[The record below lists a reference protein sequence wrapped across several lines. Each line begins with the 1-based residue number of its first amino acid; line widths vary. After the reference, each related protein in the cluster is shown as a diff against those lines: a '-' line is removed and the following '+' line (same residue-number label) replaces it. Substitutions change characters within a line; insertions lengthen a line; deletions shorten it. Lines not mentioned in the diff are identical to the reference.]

1 MGISARRLLWLSLS
15 IGKSKTF
22 FPQSSQF
29 SFLSKLPTS
38 KEFSYISNRNH
49 YNCFIVG
56 SFITDLLLEVQFSRT
71 IMYDCVTPWTAT
83 HQASLSITNSQ
94 SLLKLM
100 SVESV
105 MPSNHL
111 ILRHPLLEVSCSK
124 NCWRGWSRR
133 PRWYLCNSSQ
143 NSPPELSQQGRWL
156 QEVESEAD
164 ELKHPHGNGYSWM
177 QGSGICHHQHS
188 CCLLIPTRLVTKRW
202 RAAAEP
208 TVSTQPC
215 SRHVPGLLWA
225 RPWGQTSWN
234 AWFLGRFLR

>member
-56 SFITDLLLEVQFSRT
+56 SFITFITDLLLEVQFSRT

-143 NSPPELSQQGRWL
+143 NSPPELSQQGRW
-156 QEVESEAD
+156 
-164 ELKHPHGNGYSWM
+164 HPGGWIWSWW
-177 QGSGICHHQHS
+177 IKT
-188 CCLLIPTRLVTKRW
+188 PTWQWL
-202 RAAAEP
+202 
-208 TVSTQPC
+208 
-215 SRHVPGLLWA
+215 
-225 RPWGQTSWN
+225 
-234 AWFLGRFLR
+234 